1 MDLVARVQRAAEAV
15 YLEMGPGFDE
25 KAYRVALA
33 VEFRDREIDFQEEK
47 SAEVCYKGTRVGFK
61 FIDFLVEGRLAVE
74 LKTKKSL
81 GRDDEAQLIAS
92 AQVLNRP
99 GLLINFPDEPR
110 EKDKIKGINRGGS
123 TGDGG
128 PEVKFL
134 DRRIVVSASHR

>member
-1 MDLVARVQRAAEAV
+1 MCSARLR
-15 YLEMGPGFDE
+15 LSILRWGRGFDE

-33 VEFRDREIDFQEEK
+33 VEFREREIDFQEEK

-92 AQVLNRP
+92 AKVLNRP

-134 DRRIVVSASHR
+134 DRRMVVSASHR